1 MSLFSTLHIGA
12 SGLGAASTGLGV
24 AGDNIANIGTTGF
37 KQTRATFADFLPQD
51 AFGLA
56 GMGKMGTGAGTNRI
70 ATMFG
75 QGTIE
80 GSDSSLD
87 MAISGGGF
95 FMVNDGNQNYYTR
108 NGEVYLDD
116 AGYVV
121 GAGGM
126 RLQGYTAED
135 GNLSPLVGDL
145 RIDSAML
152 PGEATTEITL
162 DAILSAETEVGTDL
176 AAIDLY
182 GTGAGANTLAEAGAA
197 ADFSTSVTVY
207 DSLGVPHDVTVLFER
222 SGTSDWSWRAVADA
236 SEVYDSTGTQFSTD
250 SGYGFEIA
258 SGTATFDT
266 DGVLTGFSQTDTSAT
281 TAWTFSGAAATTLAF
296 DFGVDTTGVAT
307 DGALTMGGSES
318 SVSSVAQDG
327 MANGE
332 LTSLA
337 VDNDGTIVGSY
348 TNGEEM
354 TLGQVALA
362 TFKAESG
369 LVRVGGTLFAAS
381 AAAGEPAVGIAG
393 TGGRGAISGAALEA
407 SNVELEDQFVS
418 MITSQRAYQASAKVI
433 SAADESLQTLVQLL

>member
-1 MSLFSTLHIGA
+1 
-12 SGLGAASTGLGV
+12 
-24 AGDNIANIGTTGF
+24 
-37 KQTRATFADFLPQD
+37 
-51 AFGLA
+51 
-56 GMGKMGTGAGTNRI
+56 
-70 ATMFG
+70 
-75 QGTIE
+75 
-80 GSDSSLD
+80 
-87 MAISGGGF
+87 
-95 FMVNDGNQNYYTR
+95 
-108 NGEVYLDD
+108 
-116 AGYVV
+116 
-121 GAGGM
+121 
-126 RLQGYTAED
+126 
-135 GNLSPLVGDL
+135 
-145 RIDSAML
+145 ML

-222 SGTSDWSWRAVADA
+222 SGTSNWSWRAVADA

-250 SGYGFEIA
+250 SGFGFEIA

-296 DFGVDTTGVAT
+296 DFGVDTTGAAT

-354 TLGQVALA
+354 TLGRVALA